1 MKRLS
6 LISFILCILI
16 ISIFSSCDNENLDGI
31 GILEGYH
38 FESPDTTLSYNAQI
52 VVLPLYTNSNDEYVE
67 DFGIIAVNEKNY
79 SSTTIDEEWNILILE
94 FNEQSEYNADW
105 AKLSIVNLNGH
116 TMLKIELTEND
127 TDTERAL
134 RIYAGKNIRGGAY
147 CGEIIVRQ
155 KTKNTED
162 IAEQFTYKVRYK
174 GIVYESIAY
183 SVNNTITFEDSIFA
197 NFIANIESTDGVDMI
212 IKENGI
218 IDYIDND
225 DINKSPSL
233 KSLFTRINAI
243 RQDQIPTIK
252 PLCSRS
258 LTNAYQWESSSSIGY
273 FAAFDDSNY
282 GNPEIHFSADSLSAF
297 RDEPYLRDLGLNDKI
312 SSLVV
317 KYSGNDSDI
326 CAVLTVWEDSNYN
339 YGDNDRTKHRLS
351 FIASKYNTTIEQ
363 NKLKNIK
370 CINSSNSWNDRISSL
385 SFHFGNYG
393 TALKDY

>member
-6 LISFILCILI
+6 LISFILCTLI
-16 ISIFSSCDNENLDGI
+16 ISIFSSCDNEASDGV
-31 GILEGYH
+31 GIINYYH
-38 FESPDTTLSYNAQI
+38 FENSDTTASYNAQTI
-52 VVLPLYTNSNDEYVE
+52 ILPLYSDSNEYVE

-79 SSTTIDEEWNILILE
+79 LSTTIEEWNLLVLGFDE
-94 FNEQSEYNADW
+94 KSEYNADW
-105 AKLSIVNLNGH
+105 AKISIVNLNGH

-127 TDTERAL
+127 TAIEHAL
-134 RIYAGKNIRGGAY
+134 RIYAGKLIHGGAY
-147 CGEIIVRQ
+147 CGELILRQ
-155 KTKNTED
+155 KPKKAED
-162 IAEQFTYKVRYK
+162 VAEQFTYKIRYK
-174 GIVYESIAY
+174 GIVYESIAH
-183 SVNNTITFEDSIFA
+183 SVNNTITFEDHEFA
-197 NFIANIESTDGVDMI
+197 DFIAKIESTEGVDMI
-212 IKENGI
+212 VKENGI

-233 KSLFTRINAI
+233 KSLFKRINAI
-243 RQDQIPTIK
+243 RQDQISIIK
-252 PLCSRS
+252 PLGSRA
-258 LTNAYQWESSSSIGY
+258 LADAYQWESSSSIGY

-282 GNPEIHFSADSLSAF
+282 GNPEIHFSAESLSEF

-317 KYSGNDSDI
+317 KYSGNDPEI

-351 FIASKYNTTIEQ
+351 FIASKYNTTIEH